1 MATNPVRSSSSRISQ
16 GTRITGK
23 INFGKVA
30 TIDGEAEGEIIGDD
44 IEIASS
50 AVVTAR
56 IMANRLQISGQ
67 VNGEIV
73 ARERIEVFATARL
86 RCTITTPSLM
96 VAEGAQFDGDCKMPR
111 GPKISLRSESHETKE
126 TGGVKETE
134 LSFLVTQAQTA
145 ELRELGY
152 SDNDIALMIPTVAHR
167 ILGRK

>member
-1 MATNPVRSSSSRISQ
+1 
-16 GTRITGK
+16 
-23 INFGKVA
+23 VA

>member
-1 MATNPVRSSSSRISQ
+1 MATSSAEAGSSCISKGSRIS
-16 GTRITGK
+16 GK
-23 INFGKVA
+23 FEFGGMA
-30 TIDGEAEGEIIGDD
+30 TIDGEAEGEITGDN
-44 IEIASS
+44 IEIAPS

-56 IMANRLQISGQ
+56 IIANRVQIRGQ

-73 ARERIEVFATARL
+73 ARDRIEVLATARL

-111 GPKISLRSESHETKE
+111 GPKIALRLESHQTKE
-126 TGGVKETE
+126 TGG
-134 LSFLVTQAQTA
+134 VTQAQTA

-167 ILGRK
+167 ILGGK